1 MLHSLHLQNVGP
13 APAMDL
19 NLAPRLNLLTGDNG
33 LGKTFLLN
41 VAWFGLT
48 RCWPQELN
56 PGLSSGAL
64 ALPRDRSQEALLT
77 FAADG
82 QQQESTVDFRFDRE
96 DETWISEAGRPVNP
110 GLVLYA
116 VADGAFALWDPAR
129 NTTRKGSSS
138 GGREKRRAF
147 VFSSQEVWWGMVAP
161 ADRHSWLC
169 DGLIRD
175 WANWQRD
182 NGAPFAQ
189 LQQVLKVLSPNESRP
204 LRPGPLQRL
213 RSDTTTMYPTVVGPD
228 DVPVPVVHASSG
240 VRRILAWAYMLVWAW
255 QEHQQAS
262 QLLAKPPSRQMLVL
276 VDEVEAHLHPSWQRR
291 VVRALLQ
298 VVNTLHQQAAVQ
310 LLLATHSPLVMAS
323 AEPQFDGDR
332 DKWWDLDWNPRNRQV
347 ELTERP
353 FERFGDANSWLR
365 SKAFDQSG
373 TGSLEREQT
382 LNKAREA
389 ISKGERGEA
398 SSTGGGAAS

>member
-1 MLHSLHLQNVGP
+1 MPRVLRQQTE
-13 APAMDL
+13 
-19 NLAPRLNLLTGDNG
+19 LASY
-33 LGKTFLLN
+33 
-41 VAWFGLT
+41 
-48 RCWPQELN
+48 
-56 PGLSSGAL
+56 SSGA
-64 ALPRDRSQEALLT
+64 
-77 FAADG
+77 
-82 QQQESTVDFRFDRE
+82 
-96 DETWISEAGRPVNP
+96 
-110 GLVLYA
+110 
-116 VADGAFALWDPAR
+116 
-129 NTTRKGSSS
+129 
-138 GGREKRRAF
+138 REKRRAF

-161 ADRHSWLC
+161 TDRHNWLC

-182 NGAPFAQ
+182 NGESFAQ
-189 LQQVLKVLSPNESRP
+189 LQQVLKVLSPDESRP

-347 ELTERP
+347 ELTERL
-353 FERFGDANSWLR
+353 FERLGDANSWLR
-365 SKAFDQSG
+365 SEAFDQRG

-382 LNKAREA
+382 LRKAREA
-389 ISKGERGEA
+389 IFKGERGEPVA
-398 SSTGGGAAS
+398 PAEVERLEQDLQKVLGGTDPFWNRWRFC